1 MKKVLQILAIPV
13 FCLAIG
19 VFTSNSV
26 SALGVNCENIT
37 IQGSGSGS
45 TNIVNCNDETKVTI
59 TCANKTVVT
68 IDTTQ
73 EGSSGIAIVNGN
85 TNAGS
90 AISGAVNNVVDTD
103 ADVDSV
109 CELAA
114 NEPAP
119 VTPTPTPTPAT
130 PAAVTPVQITK
141 TASLPNTGKIT
152 SQEKAGLALGALVS
166 LTIASRIGV
175 SLYRK
180 YSAN

>member
-19 VFTSNSV
+19 VFTSTSA
-26 SALGVNCENIT
+26 SALAVNCENIT

-114 NEPAP
+114 NKPTP
-119 VTPTPTPTPAT
+119 VTPTPTPAT
-130 PAAVTPVQITK
+130 PAAVTPVQTTK